1 MMGEDDAN
9 DLKCFEYVCPLFP
22 RCEHAAGGCGVDDF
36 FDDVTLNRERCFDIA
51 DKPLFKEKRKT
62 GFR

>member
-1 MMGEDDAN
+1 MMDGESAR
-9 DLKCFEYVCPLFP
+9 DLKCFEYACPLFP
-22 RCEHAAGGCGVDDF
+22 RCEHASGGCGVDDF
-36 FDDVTLNRERCFDIA
+36 FEDVTLARELCHDLE